1 MLPRVIPLFP
11 LPNVVLF
18 PGMPLP
24 LHVFEPRY
32 RSMVADTLAGPG
44 MIGMVLLRPGWEA
57 DYHGR
62 PAVYAVGCAGRMEQC
77 EPLSD
82 GRFDI
87 VLKGASRFRIREEH
101 GGKPYRLASVDPAPE
116 TAGETAALDDAR
128 TRVLASF
135 GRATDGPPL
144 LVTRADLPHE
154 LFVNALCQ
162 SLGLTPVEQQSLL
175 DSDSLLDRYARLL
188 EILDFRL
195 LERTYGR
202 GGGENV
208 H

>member
-62 PAVYAVGCAGRMEQC
+62 PPVYAVGCAGRMEQC
-77 EPLSD
+77 EPLND

-128 TRVLASF
+128 ARVLASF
-135 GRATDGPPL
+135 GRTSEGPAL

-162 SLGLTPVEQQSLL
+162 SLGLTALEQQSLL

-202 GGGENV
+202 CGGESV

>member
-116 TAGETAALDDAR
+116 MAGETAALDDAR
-128 TRVLASF
+128 ARVLASF
-135 GRATDGPPL
+135 ERVTEGPAL

-162 SLGLTPVEQQSLL
+162 SLGLTPIEQQSLL

-195 LERTYGR
+195 LELTYGR

>member
-1 MLPRVIPLFP
+1 
-11 LPNVVLF
+11 
-18 PGMPLP
+18 MPLP

-44 MIGMVLLRPGWEA
+44 MIGMVLLRSGWEA

-62 PAVYAVGCAGRMEQC
+62 PPVYTVGCAGRMEQC
-77 EPLSD
+77 EPLND

-116 TAGETAALDDAR
+116 MAGATAALDDAR
-128 TRVLASF
+128 ARVLASF
-135 GRATDGPPL
+135 GRTSEGPAL

-162 SLGLTPVEQQSLL
+162 SLGLTALEQQSLL
-175 DSDSLLDRYARLL
+175 DSDSLLDRYARML

-202 GGGENV
+202 GGGENF